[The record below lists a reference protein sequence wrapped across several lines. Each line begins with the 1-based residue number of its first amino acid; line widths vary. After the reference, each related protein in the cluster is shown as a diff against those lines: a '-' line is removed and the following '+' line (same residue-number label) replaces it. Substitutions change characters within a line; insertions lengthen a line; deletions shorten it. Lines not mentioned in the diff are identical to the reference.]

1 MYKLIQE
8 LNFHLIEILILLIIY
23 KYLKYLKKFIILIQ
37 INVLNFYA
45 IKQAFFIVFLIKEK
59 NNYFFYKFSFS
70 FKFGKF
76 YNSFKNYSPKLI

>member
-45 IKQAFFIVFLIKEK
+45 IKQFPHFFK
-59 NNYFFYKFSFS
+59 
-70 FKFGKF
+70 
-76 YNSFKNYSPKLI
+76 

>member
-59 NNYFFYKFSFS
+59 TITFFINFLFHLNLVS
-70 FKFGKF
+70 
-76 YNSFKNYSPKLI
+76 L